1 MDPGFPEA
9 HALLGLAYS
18 INGQHEEAVSELRK
32 IKDLENNPA
41 YLSWLGYVY
50 GMGGRK
56 EEAQAVATQ
65 LGDLS
70 SRTYVSPLWMTIF
83 HIGLQDNDGAFQW
96 LERVFEERAGGGAV
110 SLKVNP
116 VFDNL
121 RSDPRFADFLRRS
134 NFTP

>member
-1 MDPGFPEA
+1 MGEF
-9 HALLGLAYS
+9 
-18 INGQHEEAVSELRK
+18 RK
-32 IKDLENNPA
+32 IKELENNPA

-56 EEAQAVATQ
+56 EEAHVVATQ

-70 SRTYVSPLWMTIF
+70 RRTYVSPLWMTIF
-83 HIGLQDNDGAFQW
+83 QTGLGEKDQAFQW
-96 LERVFEERAGGGAV
+96 LERVFAERAGGGAV

-121 RSDPRFADFLRRS
+121 RSDPRFLDFLRRA
-134 NFTP
+134 NFAP